1 MMYYSDE
8 ARMSAIK
15 NIRDC
20 IEKIG
25 QIKGSELSYQDAR
38 KTSAF
43 LSMLIDEIMK
53 ESRQHNKKGDK
64 TMKNTKIQTETV
76 EVCPF
81 CEQENVYPNWDVEKQ
96 GYVARCHHCGKL
108 IMLCDECMHDEGS
121 CIKCDWTEEHN
132 CFRAPD
138 LYRD

>member
-1 MMYYSDE
+1 M
-8 ARMSAIK
+8 RI
-15 NIRDC
+15 
-20 IEKIG
+20 
-25 QIKGSELSYQDAR
+25 
-38 KTSAF
+38 
-43 LSMLIDEIMK
+43 
-53 ESRQHNKKGDK
+53 
-64 TMKNTKIQTETV
+64 TKIQTETV

-81 CEQENVYPNWDVEKQ
+81 CEQENVYLNWDVGEQ